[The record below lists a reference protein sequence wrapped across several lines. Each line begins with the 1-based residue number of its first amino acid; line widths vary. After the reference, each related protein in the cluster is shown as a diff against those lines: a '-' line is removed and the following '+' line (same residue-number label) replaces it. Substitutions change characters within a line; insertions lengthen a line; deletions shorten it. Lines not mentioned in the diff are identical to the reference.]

1 MHGAVSKIAS
11 AYSREDSMA
20 QYVLIWQES
29 GWGRQISRFIFHVS
43 DLVLCAQANAA
54 QEAIVV
60 SMQRSTVHSDR
71 IRQLE
76 ADLTRE
82 RIRSLELERGL
93 AEAKASE
100 EDGRSEKAESDGRC
114 EAASNARAKASEDRV
129 ADLEARLRL
138 VLSEP
143 GKHVGSDA
151 LQVGDL
157 TFVSADESRVAEEK
171 NGEEGDVQGKDDAV
185 VDALWDRL
193 RASEMGYQAV
203 AQKLDEAVAEL
214 RKRDQQMRRL
224 SASQSQTVHQ
234 ALQLAGVPLFCTTSL
249 PSLHYRGFFTKR
261 TCWNASFHVPSLL
274 DI

>member
-100 EDGRSEKAESDGRC
+100 EDGRSEK
-114 EAASNARAKASEDRV
+114 ASNARAKASEDRV

-274 DI
+274 DL